1 MWLWAAQKSRYV
13 CGVEGGPVSWCSEF
27 EDWGKATSSY
37 DFILVASGF
46 KMPCESIGST
56 TVLTKQ
62 EKGVTSSRPAT
73 TGPARP
79 RNTAGWWWQRGSR
92 SDRPDS
98 PVLRRDKT
106 TDCDT
111 PLDPRTPVSPA
122 LWASLASQPRDNR
135 VEGSSASA
143 QRRKSGDDPSHLLGS
158 WGKAT
163 ALTVGTRDRRNPEA
177 NPVRERRCCR
187 FLTRDGR

>member
-1 MWLWAAQKSRYV
+1 MWLWEAQKSRYV

-46 KMPCESIGST
+46 KMPCESIGYT

-92 SDRPDS
+92 SDRPDLT
-98 PVLRRDKT
+98 LRSFAEIRQLIAIPPW
-106 TDCDT
+106 T
-111 PLDPRTPVSPA
+111 PGPRF
-122 LWASLASQPRDNR
+122 PR
-135 VEGSSASA
+135 
-143 QRRKSGDDPSHLLGS
+143 P
-158 WGKAT
+158 
-163 ALTVGTRDRRNPEA
+163 
-177 NPVRERRCCR
+177 
-187 FLTRDGR
+187 FGRA